1 MTADRLNFTKIR
13 INTESRIQM
22 LIIYFWIYSSFISY
36 GIVFGCRI
44 LGIGEQIAHIL
55 IRCFTVLIVLLALQ
69 SCFVYIKLRHLL
81 FYIVIFGLYMISYRV
96 YPLNA
101 GAMDNNFSLFFL
113 SVLPLFFLGA
123 MLGKV
128 RIPYETLLMFSR
140 CIIVFFL
147 LLTLLFSDSGTG
159 DYEMGKAYNCLPSIM
174 LVSYSF
180 LKEEKLQDIFFVI
193 LGIAF
198 LLICATRG
206 PILLYAIFMLLQL
219 FFLKRQYRYVYG
231 GALILLLVLFFS
243 PIGRLVME
251 GILSLM
257 DKMGFNTRIFDM
269 FLSRNLTDDNGRNW
283 LTDAVFAMISRQPW
297 RGNGIFSDRRA
308 TAAIGI
314 GGTEGSYVH
323 NLIYEFWCDFGYA
336 LGTILLLLLVF
347 AIIKILKGT
356 AKDANFKIIFSIL
369 ALCYIGKLFM
379 SSSFLIEPG
388 FWLCIGVCYEG
399 MFSNRKRKRIRIC
412 V

>member
-1 MTADRLNFTKIR
+1 MTSDRLNFTKIS

-22 LIIYFWIYSSFISY
+22 LIIYFWIYSSIISY
-36 GIVFGCRI
+36 GVVFGCR
-44 LGIGEQIAHIL
+44 LFGIGEQIAHIL
-55 IRCFTVLIVLLALQ
+55 IRCFTVLIVLFALQ

-81 FYIVIFGLYMISYRV
+81 FYGVIFCLYMISYHV
-96 YPLNA
+96 YPLNT
-101 GAMDNNFSLFFL
+101 GALDKNFSLFFL
-113 SVLPLFFLGA
+113 SVLPLFFLGT
-123 MLGKV
+123 MLGRV
-128 RIPYETLLMFSR
+128 RIPYEALLMFSR
-140 CIIVFFL
+140 CIIIFFL
-147 LLTLLFSDSGTG
+147 VLTLLFSDFGTG

-180 LKEEKLQDIFFVI
+180 LKKEKVQDIFFVI
-193 LGIAF
+193 LGIVF

-231 GALILLLVLFFS
+231 GALILLLILFFS
-243 PIGRLVME
+243 PIGRGVME

-269 FLSRNLTDDNGRNW
+269 FLSGNLTDDNGRNW
-283 LTDAVFAMISRQPW
+283 LKDAVFAMISRQPW
-297 RGNGIFSDRRA
+297 CGNGLFSDRRA

-323 NLIYEFWCDFGYA
+323 NLVYEFWCDFGYL
-336 LGTILLLLLVF
+336 LGSALLLLLAF
-347 AIIKILKGT
+347 AILRSLKGI
-356 AKDANFKIIFSIL
+356 AKDTNFKIIFSIL

-388 FWLCIGVCYEG
+388 FWMCIGVCYEG
-399 MFSNRKRKRIRIC
+399 MINNKKRRRIRVC